1 MCASLVLLLLVIVKN
16 VGESLWNLIL
26 HRNIRLSPMG
36 IHCGIRNIFVSIIQ
50 IMHGYYG
57 NKQTVINFGSYNLP
71 RFFISDEN

>member
-1 MCASLVLLLLVIVKN
+1 MLLLVIVKN

-26 HRNIRLSPMG
+26 HRNIRLCPMG
-36 IHCGIRNIFVSIIQ
+36 NHCGIRNIFVSIIQ